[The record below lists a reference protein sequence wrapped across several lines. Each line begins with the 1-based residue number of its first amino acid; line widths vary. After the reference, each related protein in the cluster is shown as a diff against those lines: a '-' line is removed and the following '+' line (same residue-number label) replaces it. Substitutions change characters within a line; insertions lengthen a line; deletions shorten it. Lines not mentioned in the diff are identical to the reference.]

1 MTGQEFLRW
10 LERSSM
16 DPSCKR
22 SVGEQVGL
30 MRAEIIDVNVEVFKR
45 AIENLAELNS
55 NSSTRSAVSSELQDR
70 AIVRKSAYGAGR
82 GER

>member
-1 MTGQEFLRW
+1 MTAQEFLRW
-10 LERSSM
+10 LERGSM

-30 MRAEIIDVNVEVFKR
+30 MRAEIMDVNAEVFQT
-45 AIENLAELNS
+45 AIENLAELNP
-55 NSSTRSAVSSELQDR
+55 NSSTRFAV
-70 AIVRKSAYGAGR
+70 R